1 MSDSLKIWLRL
12 AVAAVGVTVLAL
24 LSHHGSDET
33 SSGRVIPPRTI
44 AGCQPGVI
52 MAGDG
57 PADWRE
63 TSIDA
68 GPVGIR
74 NRPLRA
80 MSRQPDGTLATKMG
94 VLVEGHDNVTLAAT
108 SGMRGRVKLFYGNE
122 ARSFEEDSGFQRVR
136 FRPCKDKERTV
147 WPGGI
152 AVKGNQRVRLKVT
165 VADGEPFVI
174 GLGMP
179 KAMDPKAT
187 KEAKEAP

>member
-1 MSDSLKIWLRL
+1 MSDSVKIWMRL
-12 AVAAVGVTVLAL
+12 IVAAAGVTVLAL
-24 LSHHGSDET
+24 LSHQGNTET
-33 SSGRVIPPRTI
+33 SPARVIPPRTI
-44 AGCQPGVI
+44 AGCQPSVV
-52 MAGDG
+52 MAGAG
-57 PADWRE
+57 SADWRE
-63 TSIDA
+63 DSIDA

-74 NRPLRA
+74 KRPLRA

-94 VLVEGHDNVTLAAT
+94 VLVEGQDKVTLAAT

-136 FRPCKDKERTV
+136 FRPCDDRERTI

-152 AVKGNQRVRLKVT
+152 KVEGDQKVRLKVT

-179 KAMDPKAT
+179 RTLNPKAT